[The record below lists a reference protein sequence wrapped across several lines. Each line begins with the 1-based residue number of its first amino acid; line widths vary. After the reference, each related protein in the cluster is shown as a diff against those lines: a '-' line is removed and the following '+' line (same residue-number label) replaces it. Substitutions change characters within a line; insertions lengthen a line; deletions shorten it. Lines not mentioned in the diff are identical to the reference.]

1 MKNENIFSQSI
12 KSNFLIDFKEVE
24 KNHIPEQL
32 KKYKIILECE
42 KLPFVSYPYEWSFD
56 QLKDAAIHHLDFQ
69 IFLLNKDCI
78 LRDASAFNIQFVNC
92 KPLFIDILSIKKYE
106 EGEYWIG
113 YKQFCENF
121 LNPLLLGHLKSV
133 HHNEF
138 FRGSIEGLETIK
150 LNNLLS
156 LKNKLSFNTFI
167 HVVLQSKLLKKDIQN
182 PQLTRD
188 KKKKLKKF
196 NKKSYFFLLRQLKS
210 WIEKLEFKK
219 EKSIWGSYVKTN
231 TYNDKSLSEKEN
243 IIQNFIKKYRPTK
256 LLDLGCNT
264 GSFSMIALNNGAKH
278 ATGID
283 FDYNAVSDAYN
294 IFKNNNLSFLPL

>member
-1 MKNENIFSQSI
+1 MTNDDLLKEESSYRDNYGSVYYFNNKVLRTINYPAEDNYNILKNENIFSQSI
-12 KSNFLIDFKEVE
+12 KSNFLINFKEVE

-121 LNPLLLGHLKSV
+121 LNPC
-133 HHNEF
+133 
-138 FRGSIEGLETIK
+138 
-150 LNNLLS
+150 
-156 LKNKLSFNTFI
+156 TFKI
-167 HVVLQSKLLKKDIQN
+167 CS
-182 PQLTRD
+182 PQ
-188 KKKKLKKF
+188 
-196 NKKSYFFLLRQLKS
+196 
-210 WIEKLEFKK
+210 
-219 EKSIWGSYVKTN
+219 
-231 TYNDKSLSEKEN
+231 
-243 IIQNFIKKYRPTK
+243 
-256 LLDLGCNT
+256 
-264 GSFSMIALNNGAKH
+264 
-278 ATGID
+278 
-283 FDYNAVSDAYN
+283 
-294 IFKNNNLSFLPL
+294 